1 MLLVV
6 LLPRVAVAVAIL
18 AAGETRFAGVT
29 CRRHHPVHTPDTLHA
44 AHLYASLP
52 SLRPVL
58 LSSRRPDHPRPPPPP
73 PPPSLLAL
81 SPTLSPS
88 RSLPFP
94 SPSFFLKRARQRKH
108 RPRLLRFFRII
119 RLSRV
124 SLRDFHSFLSPAPA
138 PPAPRRPGPPSRHH
152 AERTVSLSLSVDPP
166 ASTRLLACFFLPF
179 PRLPP
184 APRPLSVPRASSPPL
199 SSSCCSSRATVPFL
213 HAPLPL
219 PSALFPLSRP
229 QHQRVESPLPTFAG

>member
-152 AERTVSLSLSVDPP
+152 AERTVSLSLRRSSRFDSSPRVLLPSFSS
-166 ASTRLLACFFLPF
+166 ASTRPSASLCPSRVLATSFVLLLLLS
-179 PRLPP
+179 RD
-184 APRPLSVPRASSPPL
+184 RPLPPRASP
-199 SSSCCSSRATVPFL
+199 SSFRA
-213 HAPLPL
+213 L
-219 PSALFPLSRP
+219 PSF
-229 QHQRVESPLPTFAG
+229 SPSTPTR